1 MNNDTKLFGINCFNE
16 FFSFS
21 DFLAY
26 TKKYFANNYYEE
38 LKLFQ
43 ASLSVKQLKQTL
55 LQTINKNCKLKFN
68 DLELLNVDTNESE
81 FKNTLNQT
89 KILYIANFDPKF

>member
-38 LKLFQ
+38 LKAEDLLFY
-43 ASLSVKQLKQTL
+43 SKRLNLFVNKDCTVHFLHKKDPLKVICGQLK
-55 LQTINKNCKLKFN
+55 
-68 DLELLNVDTNESE
+68 S
-81 FKNTLNQT
+81 
-89 KILYIANFDPKF
+89 